1 MHGWQEEETRPG
13 APRSENKI
21 AFRVFADD
29 LLVIKQVIQEKP
41 QNQYGRDQS
50 TQAHIG
56 IFGEEKCPD
65 AGGVHDQQRIL
76 VHLVQVDLEDSQ
88 QGAAFKVCGNAGDPE
103 GKNADEEVQ
112 KGKILS
118 ANVDV
123 QIDRQNKNG
132 LQLQSKGNAQSNEG
146 RDIAPTIKCSQSKD
160 AHACIHGITLTPYGR
175 IENDSGN
182 KENNGV
188 SDCKSRTESG
198 TAPDFSNQF
207 TANHSQQEVEKNGDI
222 FIKVYHGAGKTAN
235 QDNER
240 LIQNIVV
247 ANLAAHGGKA
257 GICAELLCPGQ
268 KMIGHVLRNIVQTR
282 NACQNGHTGND
293 QK

>member
-1 MHGWQEEETRPG
+1 MHGGEEKEARPG

-21 AFRVFADD
+21 AFRVFTDD

-41 QNQYGRDQS
+41 QNQYSRDQS

-56 IFGEEKCPD
+56 ISGEEKVSRCW
-65 AGGVHDQQRIL
+65 GVHDQQRIL
-76 VHLVQVDLEDSQ
+76 VHLVQADLED
-88 QGAAFKVCGNAGDPE
+88 
-103 GKNADEEVQ
+103 
-112 KGKILS
+112 
-118 ANVDV
+118 
-123 QIDRQNKNG
+123 
-132 LQLQSKGNAQSNEG
+132 
-146 RDIAPTIKCSQSKD
+146 
-160 AHACIHGITLTPYGR
+160 
-175 IENDSGN
+175 
-182 KENNGV
+182 
-188 SDCKSRTESG
+188 
-198 TAPDFSNQF
+198 
-207 TANHSQQEVEKNGDI
+207 SQQEVEKNGDI

-247 ANLAAHGGKA
+247 AYLAAHGGKA
-257 GICAELLCPGQ
+257 GICPELLGPGQ